1 MTCTFHEYMY
11 KMKYIYAGMNVD
23 GLEMHDKV
31 SSSKTMSFSRHV
43 SRSKSE
49 ISVVKTE
56 R

>member
-31 SSSKTMSFSRHV
+31 SSSQDD
-43 SRSKSE
+43 
-49 ISVVKTE
+49 VVFPARFAVEE
-56 R
+56 RDTGS